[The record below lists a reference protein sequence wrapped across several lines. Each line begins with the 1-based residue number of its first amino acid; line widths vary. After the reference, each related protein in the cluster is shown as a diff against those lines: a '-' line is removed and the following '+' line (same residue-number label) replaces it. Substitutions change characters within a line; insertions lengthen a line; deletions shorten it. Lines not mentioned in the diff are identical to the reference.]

1 MLAIYKCLQNKNILK
16 VMPTIHRTSKN
27 APVDLAFSD
36 SVYVPESLLS
46 MWLNLSAILITV
58 SLLFYHMSRV
68 KSLKVHPVFASVLA
82 IGFIFVSTFYLFSAL
97 GPYAMRMQYAIDKC
111 ASLDECDDNQIKHLN
126 YLYHSYMGVGIIT
139 CIIQIVIVYLIVNTV

>member
-1 MLAIYKCLQNKNILK
+1 MPVHSRNVKNEI
-16 VMPTIHRTSKN
+16 
-27 APVDLAFSD
+27 DLAFSD

-82 IGFIFVSTFYLFSAL
+82 IGFIFISTFYLFSAL
-97 GPYAMRMQYAIDKC
+97 GPYAARMQYAINKC
-111 ASLDECDDNQIKHLN
+111 GNMDECDDIQMKHLN
-126 YLYHSYMGVGIIT
+126 MLYHSYLGVGIIT
-139 CIIQIVIVYLIVNTV
+139 CIIQIIIVYLIVNTV

>member
-1 MLAIYKCLQNKNILK
+1 MPVHSRNVKNE
-16 VMPTIHRTSKN
+16 
-27 APVDLAFSD
+27 VDLAFSD

-82 IGFIFVSTFYLFSAL
+82 IGFIFISTFYLFSAL
-97 GPYAMRMQYAIDKC
+97 GPYAARMQYAINKC
-111 ASLDECDDNQIKHLN
+111 GNMDECDDIQMKHLN
-126 YLYHSYMGVGIIT
+126 MLYHSYLGVGIIT
-139 CIIQIVIVYLIVNTV
+139 CIIQIIIVYLIVNTV

>member
-1 MLAIYKCLQNKNILK
+1 MPVHSRNVKNEI
-16 VMPTIHRTSKN
+16 
-27 APVDLAFSD
+27 DLAFSD

-82 IGFIFVSTFYLFSAL
+82 IGFIFISTFYLFSAL
-97 GPYAMRMQYAIDKC
+97 GPYAARMQYAINKC
-111 ASLDECDDNQIKHLN
+111 GNMDECDDIQMKHLN
-126 YLYHSYMGVGIIT
+126 MLYHSYLVVGIIT
-139 CIIQIVIVYLIVNTV
+139 CIIQIIIVYPIVNTV